1 MNLTYKTVQATLRK
15 VGIAIRKKGE
25 IHRINFLNGPEN
37 TAYYTTSLQEALDKG
52 LAMARRAEG
61 PQSNAPAKSREKR
74 RSSTGPRIG

>member
-1 MNLTYKTVQATLRK
+1 MSLKYKAVQGTLRK
-15 VGIAIRKKGE
+15 VGIVISKKGE

-61 PQSNAPAKSREKR
+61 PQSGAPAKPREKR
-74 RSSTGPRIG
+74 RTSTGPRVG

>member
-1 MNLTYKTVQATLRK
+1 MNLTYKTVQAKLRK
-15 VGIAIRKKGE
+15 AGIALRKKGE

-61 PQSNAPAKSREKR
+61 PQSDPPAKPREKR
-74 RSSTGPRIG
+74 RTSTGRRVG